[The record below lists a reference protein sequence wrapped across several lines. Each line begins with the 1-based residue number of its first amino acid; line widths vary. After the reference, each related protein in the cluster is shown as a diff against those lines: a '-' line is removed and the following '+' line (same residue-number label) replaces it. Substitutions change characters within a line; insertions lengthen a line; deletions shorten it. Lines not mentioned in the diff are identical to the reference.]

1 VFINLISKKQCFHL
15 KGFSQKELATKIG
28 SVHTVIGRYER
39 DEMKPSIDV
48 VKRLAEVLSTTVG
61 YLLGEAKEAQ
71 LLKDP
76 AMLKR
81 LQAINELNDFD
92 KQCVFTFL
100 DAFLAKNKLQAF
112 LK

>member
-1 VFINLISKKQCFHL
+1 MFSFGKKL
-15 KGFSQKELATKIG
+15 REAREAAGLSQKDLANKIG

-48 VKRLAEVLSTTVG
+48 VKKLAVELGTTVG

-76 AMLKR
+76 VMLKR
-81 LQAINELNDFD
+81 FQEIDQLSD
-92 KQCVFTFL
+92 KDKECVYTLL
-100 DAFLAKNKLQAF
+100 DAFLAKTKMQAF

>member
-1 VFINLISKKQCFHL
+1 
-15 KGFSQKELATKIG
+15 
-28 SVHTVIGRYER
+28 
-39 DEMKPSIDV
+39 
-48 VKRLAEVLSTTVG
+48 VG

-81 LQAINELNDFD
+81 FQEINEFD
-92 KQCVFTFL
+92 DTDKACVFTFL
-100 DAFLAKNKLQAF
+100 DAFLAKNKMQAF

>member
-1 VFINLISKKQCFHL
+1 MFSFGKKL
-15 KGFSQKELATKIG
+15 REAREAAGLSQKDLANKSG

-48 VKRLAEVLSTTVG
+48 VKKRAVELGTTVG

-76 AMLKR
+76 VMLKR
-81 LQAINELNDFD
+81 FQEIDQLSD
-92 KQCVFTFL
+92 KDKECVYTLL
-100 DAFLAKNKLQAF
+100 DAFLAKTKMQTF